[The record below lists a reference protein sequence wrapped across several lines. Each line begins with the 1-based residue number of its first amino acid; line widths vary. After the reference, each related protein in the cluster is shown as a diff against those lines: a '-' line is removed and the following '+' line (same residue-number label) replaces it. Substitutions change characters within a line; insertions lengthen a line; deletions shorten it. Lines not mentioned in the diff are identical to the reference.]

1 MISDA
6 PSGIRV
12 PALLD
17 AGEAFDL
24 ARLMIQAH
32 ITAFHGGVLD
42 DGCPECSRLE
52 AHEDGAAF
60 AFGMSVDPFSATA

>member
-1 MISDA
+1 MTASTHL
-6 PSGIRV
+6 P
-12 PALLD
+12 LLD

-24 ARLMIQAH
+24 AHLMVAAH
-32 ITAFHGGVLD
+32 TNAFHHGLLD

-60 AFGMSVDPFSATA
+60 AYGMSLEIAL